1 MKHTTPDA
9 PGRRRGEAQSV
20 LAAHSRPAHFAG
32 PSNPETGNFSRVTE
46 RAQTTLPKGVRN
58 ALGAGP
64 GSTLCWIIQGDVAVV
79 SVQESEESDPVI
91 NAFLAFLEQ
100 DMMSHPERLT
110 SISTEELDEIRQL
123 TAGININ
130 IDEPLE

>member
-9 PGRRRGEAQSV
+9 PGRHRGEGQAL
-20 LAAHSRPAHFAG
+20 LADRSPAHFAG
-32 PSNPETGNFSRVTE
+32 HSNTETGNFSRVTE

-79 SVQESEESDPVI
+79 SVQESEQADPAI
-91 NAFLAFLEQ
+91 SAFLAFLEK
-100 DMMSHPERLT
+100 DMITHPQHLSAFPAEMIETGRA
-110 SISTEELDEIRQL
+110 L
-123 TAGININ
+123 TAGVSFDL
-130 IDEPLE
+130 DEPLE